1 MLPALADQAG
11 ASKSEVSR
19 QTIEAPTGVL
29 QELSERDLSERD
41 VLVVHGGYCQARYR
55 LTRVHPRTRG
65 VGAGMPGA
73 AHQVS
78 GASPRAR
85 G

>member
-41 VLVVHGGYCQARYR
+41 VLVVHGG
-55 LTRVHPRTRG
+55 
-65 VGAGMPGA
+65 
-73 AHQVS
+73 
-78 GASPRAR
+78 
-85 G
+85 